1 MIDLPGNSTRNAV
14 PARPASWRLPQEP
27 TTAGAAYQAVQDE
40 LRPDVRPQLNLATF
54 ITTGMEPEAERLM
67 ADFLYNNTVDGV
79 QPLHT
84 ADLEQRC
91 VAALA
96 DLWHAP
102 DPDSAVGTSTGGSSE
117 ACMLAGLAMLMLWRS
132 RTSDSRGRPNL
143 VMSAAVHVCW
153 AKFCA
158 YWDVDARQIPVRD
171 GGSGIDP
178 HAAAEACDTD
188 TIGVVTVLGTT
199 YDGFYEPVQQVCAA
213 LDRRC
218 ARDGVDVQVHVD
230 AASGGMVA
238 PFLDPALVW
247 DFRLPRVSSINTS
260 GHKYGLVAP
269 GLGWVLWRDQRVV
282 PAELGFSTDYTGGR
296 LSTQTL
302 TFTRPVAPVVAQYYQ
317 FLRLG
322 AEGYRAVVQR
332 CRDLARSLAAHLGQF
347 HEMRLISSADHL
359 PVVAFTTH
367 DHAVF
372 SVTDL
377 ADRLRNRGWL
387 VPTYTLPPDQADVT
401 VARIVCRNDLS
412 DVLARRLA
420 DDLADAITALRA
432 GCGGSRSQRHRD
444 VVPWGAEIAPALNGE
459 GVGTSERKGP
469 ADLVELVAIDGA
481 SASLRA

>member
-1 MIDLPGNSTRNAV
+1 MFEQQGNSTG
-14 PARPASWRLPQEP
+14 WRLPQES
-27 TTAGAAYQAVQDE
+27 TAAGAAYRAVQDE

-84 ADLEQRC
+84 ADLAQRC

-132 RTSDSRGRPNL
+132 RTSGSGGRPNL
-143 VMSAAVHVCW
+143 VMSTAVHVCW

-158 YWDVDARQIPVRD
+158 YWDVEARQIPVRE

-178 HAAAEACDTD
+178 QTAAEMCDSD

-213 LDRRC
+213 LDRRY
-218 ARDGVDVQVHVD
+218 ARDGVDVPVHVD

-269 GLGWVLWRDQRVV
+269 GLGWIVWRDPSVV

-296 LSTQTL
+296 MSTQTL
-302 TFTRPVAPVVAQYYQ
+302 SFTRPVAPVVAQYYQ

-322 AEGYRAVVQR
+322 AEGYRAVMQR

-347 HEMRLISSADHL
+347 PELRVISSADHL

-367 DHAVF
+367 DHAGF

-377 ADRLRNRGWL
+377 ADRLRQRGWL
-387 VPTYTLPPDQADVT
+387 VPTYALPSGQADVT

-420 DDLADAITALRA
+420 DDIATAVTALRA
-432 GCGGSRSQRHRD
+432 DRGAPRSQRRRD
-444 VVPWGAEIAPALNGE
+444 VVPLSTEIALTIDAGKTL
-459 GVGTSERKGP
+459 ERMAS
-469 ADLVELVAIDGA
+469 ADLDTAVAGA
-481 SASLRA
+481 AP

>member
-1 MIDLPGNSTRNAV
+1 MSG
-14 PARPASWRLPQEP
+14 RPASWRLPQDS
-27 TTAGAAYQAVQDE
+27 TTAGAAYQAVRDE
-40 LRPDVRPQLNLATF
+40 LRPDVRPQLNLATY

-84 ADLEQRC
+84 ADLARRC

-102 DPDSAVGTSTGGSSE
+102 DPDGAVGTSTGGSSE
-117 ACMLAGLAMLMLWRS
+117 ACMLAGLAMLMRWRS
-132 RTSDSRGRPNL
+132 RASGSRGRPNL
-143 VMSAAVHVCW
+143 VMSTAVHVCW

-158 YWDVDARQIPVRD
+158 YWDVAARQVPVAE

-178 HAAAEACDTD
+178 RTAAESCDSD

-199 YDGFYEPVQQVCAA
+199 YDGFYEPVRQVCAA
-213 LDRRC
+213 LDRRH
-218 ARDGVDVQVHVD
+218 ARDGVDVPVHVD

-269 GLGWVLWRDQRVV
+269 GLGWLVWRDPSVV

-296 LSTQTL
+296 MSTQTL
-302 TFTRPVAPVVAQYYQ
+302 TFTRPVAPVIAQYYQ

-322 AEGYRAVVQR
+322 AQGYRAVMRR
-332 CRDLARSLAAHLGQF
+332 CRDLAQSLAAHLGQF
-347 HEMRLISSADHL
+347 PELRVISSADHL

-367 DHAVF
+367 DHVGF

-377 ADRLRNRGWL
+377 ADRLRQRGWL
-387 VPTYTLPPDQADVT
+387 VPTYALPANQADVI

-420 DDLADAITALRA
+420 DDIANAVAALRA
-432 GCGGSRSQRHRD
+432 CRGGSSSQRRRD
-444 VVPWGAEIAPALNGE
+444 VVRTIQSPVRILPG
-459 GVGTSERKGP
+459 S
-469 ADLVELVAIDGA
+469 
-481 SASLRA
+481 